1 MNAEGLNGFWIRFT
15 PLEIHPDFRNDIW
28 ELRLKVMGSTDS
40 KSDEHADL
48 EWSIICGRRETGAGG
63 ARKIALRLFMS
74 GRNLNSEQ

>member
-48 EWSIICGRRETGAGG
+48 EWSIICGRR
-63 ARKIALRLFMS
+63 
-74 GRNLNSEQ
+74 